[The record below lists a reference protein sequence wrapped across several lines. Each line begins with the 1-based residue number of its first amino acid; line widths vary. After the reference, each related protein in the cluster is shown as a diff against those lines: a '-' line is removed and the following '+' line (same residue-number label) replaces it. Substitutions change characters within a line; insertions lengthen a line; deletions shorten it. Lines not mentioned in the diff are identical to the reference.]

1 MDSSRNDFRETV
13 SEQIDADHR
22 RKRIHLNEEQRIDMM
37 KFFGT
42 HSTKETAERF
52 GCTERYVTNWNRRL
66 ILIGNC
72 KRKLRKDGSWKD
84 RDLQEVKESLLVYN
98 SPVRA
103 RNVLLPTYNEIA
115 VAKAKSYSSLQR
127 LAASRLLG
135 TVNHKKSGKRQD
147 SKEEHHHHNHQAKY
161 PGEIVAIDRKDVPI
175 GVYANYLHDEECAE
189 RIRKE
194 LIHQIIRQTNMSLS
208 KLYEAEETTPEFRK
222 LFAVLRREAI
232 EDYKTNLKEIRAK
245 TTEEIIRKKY
255 YQYTAVDEYTRWTF
269 RMLMAEHSEMAAFVF
284 MISLMKTAPFSI
296 ERVKTDNGS
305 EFTNKYLK
313 NHADHDTMFEILLKQ
328 EEIKY
333 TRIQPGKPWQNGKV
347 ESQHRLDDEW
357 FYGNARF
364 KDHED
369 ACAKLKEYNERSA
382 CYSRMCLKGKS
393 PIEML
398 ACFESGNNTE

>member
-42 HSTKETAERF
+42 HSTKETAERL

-66 ILIGNC
+66 MLIGNC

-194 LIHQIIRQTNMSLS
+194 LIHQIIR
-208 KLYEAEETTPEFRK
+208 
-222 LFAVLRREAI
+222 
-232 EDYKTNLKEIRAK
+232 
-245 TTEEIIRKKY
+245 
-255 YQYTAVDEYTRWTF
+255 
-269 RMLMAEHSEMAAFVF
+269 
-284 MISLMKTAPFSI
+284 
-296 ERVKTDNGS
+296 
-305 EFTNKYLK
+305 
-313 NHADHDTMFEILLKQ
+313 
-328 EEIKY
+328 
-333 TRIQPGKPWQNGKV
+333 
-347 ESQHRLDDEW
+347 
-357 FYGNARF
+357 
-364 KDHED
+364 
-369 ACAKLKEYNERSA
+369 
-382 CYSRMCLKGKS
+382 
-393 PIEML
+393 
-398 ACFESGNNTE
+398 